1 MGKYP
6 QDISQETDKVHM
18 ERQRKGLRTTQDTLK
33 DKLEAINMERDI
45 HPPIE
50 WEKINHIFTS
60 IAKVEN
66 KDGKIY
72 VDNTGNFPI
81 RSIEGYIAIFIM

>member
-50 WEKINHIFTS
+50 
-60 IAKVEN
+60 
-66 KDGKIY
+66 
-72 VDNTGNFPI
+72 
-81 RSIEGYIAIFIM
+81 